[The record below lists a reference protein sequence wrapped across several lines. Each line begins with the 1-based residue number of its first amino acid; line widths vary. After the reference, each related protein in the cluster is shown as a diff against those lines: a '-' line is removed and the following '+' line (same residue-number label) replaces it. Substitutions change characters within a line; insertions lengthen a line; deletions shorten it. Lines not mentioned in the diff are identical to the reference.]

1 SSTPISSLPIPSP
14 LRAGCE
20 GCSSPAELGASSSC
34 PSHWLSYRGHCY
46 GYFTQRKTWQQAEKE
61 CERYGPR
68 GHLAS
73 VHTFPER
80 KVLAKYVAQHLQPGN
95 VWIGLHDE
103 EHQERSWKWS
113 DNSVLSFQGWA
124 QGQPDNV
131 NDNEDCV
138 VLDSDSRRH
147 RGRCGDK
154 AVVDTGVMDMEGG
167 DGYRGVMDMEEDDG
181 HGGRVIDGVMDTRK

>member
-1 SSTPISSLPIPSP
+1 MSARCSLP
-14 LRAGCE
+14 LRGLLGCLLL
-20 GCSSPAELGASSSC
+20 AALVQELGASSSC

-103 EHQERSWKWS
+103 EHVLEVVGQLGAELPGLGAGAARQRERQRG
-113 DNSVLSFQGWA
+113 LCRA
-124 QGQPDNV
+124 GQRLP
-131 NDNEDCV
+131 
-138 VLDSDSRRH
+138 
-147 RGRCGDK
+147 
-154 AVVDTGVMDMEGG
+154 
-167 DGYRGVMDMEEDDG
+167 
-181 HGGRVIDGVMDTRK
+181 